1 MFLGSN
7 PRSRSEY
14 ELRLVYISSFAIY
27 TYIHIYWYSPL
38 MDFWS
43 SYRKWAWV
51 GFEPTTTE
59 FRSDALID
67 WAIRPWVHGSGN
79 VRCDRQNLLS
89 FWAIFCPFSHLTTQ
103 KIKILKNWMKKM
115 PEDVINLQMCTIND
129 NHMMYGSWDLE
140 CNRQNF
146 LSFWTVFALLPSNN
160 PKSKILK
167 KWKKLLEILS
177 FYICVL

>member
-1 MFLGSN
+1 MYGS
-7 PRSRSEY
+7 
-14 ELRLVYISSFAIY
+14 LRLRCIHHWSIYGIHQWSIFRSS
-27 TYIHIYWYSPL
+27 H
-38 MDFWS
+38 
-43 SYRKWAWV
+43 RKLIRV
-51 GFEPTTTE
+51 GFEPTNTE
-59 FRSDALID
+59 FRSDALTD

-167 KWKKLLEILS
+167 KWKKLLEISS